1 MTTDSAQINNVV
13 ELVSFKLKAGVS
25 ADALMA
31 TNPAVQ
37 AFVSSL
43 PGLLYRS
50 VSLNHDTNEW
60 TDIVYW
66 ETLANAEHASQ
77 VFMESPACQEMV
89 ALIDPETVRM
99 QHTEV
104 QFSSCA
110 TETAASV

>member
-1 MTTDSAQINNVV
+1 MTTDSGKANNVV
-13 ELVSFKLKAGVS
+13 ELVSFKLKEGVS
-25 ADALMA
+25 AEALLA

-37 AFVSSL
+37 AYVTSL

-50 VSLNHDTNEW
+50 VSLNDETNEW

-77 VFMESPACQEMV
+77 VFMDSPACQEMV
-89 ALIDPETVRM
+89 ALIDPDSVRM

-104 QFSSCA
+104 FFSSC
-110 TETAASV
+110 TDSAA